1 MHVIGNSSPPVGGRE
16 PERSAGTVWVLHSSY
31 GPGDVGLPG
40 VRLWGLALYV
50 YTLFDGEYSRSL
62 AV

>member
-1 MHVIGNSSPPVGGRE
+1 MLMAKGESWYAAEFS
-16 PERSAGTVWVLHSSY
+16 
-31 GPGDVGLPG
+31 DVGLPG